1 MYCDS
6 DEPTRQAATA
16 VLDTNVALDWLAFGD
31 ASAAALAD
39 AVAAGRLRWL
49 ATAAMR
55 AEFLSVLRRPPLSER
70 FVDSERIL
78 TQFDRWAL
86 VVDPLTGAPPPLGLS
101 CRDPDDQ
108 PFIDLAIA
116 CGAAWLFT
124 RDKALLALA
133 PAAARHGLSVLAP
146 RRWTGLEG

>member
-1 MYCDS
+1 LYCDS
-6 DEPTRQAATA
+6 DVPTRQAAA
-16 VLDTNVALDWLAFGD
+16 VVLDTNVVLDWLAFGD
-31 ASAAALAD
+31 ASAAPLA
-39 AVAAGRLRWL
+39 AAIEAGRVLWL

-55 AEFLSVLRRPPLSER
+55 AELTSVLARPPLSKR
-70 FVDSERIL
+70 FDDSERIL
-78 TQFDRWAL
+78 IDFDRWTFL
-86 VVDPLTGAPPPLGLS
+86 VDPLLGARPRPGLS

-133 PAAARHGLSVLAP
+133 PAAARHGVRVLAP
-146 RRWTGLEG
+146 RRWAGLQG